1 MKLLSISSSPSTLIP
16 QQSFFKSRAPPPPQL
31 FSSSV
36 SFISNP
42 ASLRTSAGVGVA
54 AVKPTNFSDSIFFPS
69 SDSGPNSPASVDADA
84 VGMLLKE
91 RILFLAEEIN
101 DVVADAIVSQLL
113 LLDAQ
118 DSTRDIRLLINSHGG
133 SLSAAMAIFDI
144 MQLIKAD
151 VSTIAVGM
159 AGSTAALVLAGGTKG
174 KRYAM
179 PNARVMIQQPQGGIS
194 GRVADVEVQVN
205 EIVQNKKDVTRI
217 ISSCSGRSMEQV
229 EDDIHWDKY
238 MSPIEAVEYGLIDG
252 IIDEDRV
259 VALEPV
265 PEDISGTLYDELIS
279 KGGKEFVT
287 PNVPDDEVY

>member
-194 GRVADVEVQVN
+194 GRVAD
-205 EIVQNKKDVTRI
+205 KDVTRI